1 MERLYSAKT
10 RPTSAAK
17 ENAREAGI
25 IARPKRF
32 LTCTL
37 TVYFSNTMSLHDR
50 RALLVLS
57 DGSIFEGTSI
67 GAPSDAVGELVFNTS
82 MTGYQEALTDPSYA
96 GQLLT
101 FCYPLIG
108 NYGIS
113 EEAFE
118 SSKVQPN
125 ACIVREACDQPFHYQ
140 SRRTLHDFLQA
151 SGVPG
156 VSGVDTRA
164 IVRKVR
170 SAGVMPS
177 AIVQLPEGASA
188 DDRAALVR
196 KALSSAKAFDY
207 AAHDYVVA
215 VATKEKQVFNEAGGK
230 TVVLIDVG
238 AKGSIVR
245 ELVKRGLRVIVVPPK
260 TTAKE
265 ILALEPAGLMVSNGP
280 GDPST
285 TTYTIETLKGLA
297 GKLPIFGI
305 CLGHQLLAHALGA
318 KTFKLK
324 FGHRGSNQPVLNVE
338 TGKAFITAQN
348 HGYAVKDLPKTVSEL
363 FTNANDGTNEG
374 LRHKALPIFSVQYHP
389 EANPGPYDNR
399 YLFDEFARMLD

>member
-1 MERLYSAKT
+1 MLVHAGRGKT
-10 RPTSAAK
+10 
-17 ENAREAGI
+17 
-25 IARPKRF
+25 
-32 LTCTL
+32 
-37 TVYFSNTMSLHDR
+37 
-50 RALLVLS
+50 ALLVLS
-57 DGSIFEGTSI
+57 DGSIFEGHSI
-67 GAPSDAVGELVFNTS
+67 GAKVDAVGELVFNTS

-118 SSKVQPN
+118 SSKVQPS
-125 ACIVREACDQPFHYQ
+125 AAIVREACNLPTHYQ
-140 SRRTLHDFLQA
+140 SRRSLDEFLEQ

-156 VSGVDTRA
+156 ISGVDTRA

-177 AIVQLPEGASA
+177 ALVQLNDESEREAVIASA
-188 DDRAALVR
+188 L
-196 KALSSAKAFDY
+196 KKAKAFDY
-207 AAHDYVVA
+207 GANDYVLA
-215 VATKEKQVFNEAGGK
+215 VATKTNQVFNEAGAK

-238 AKGSIVR
+238 AKGSIAR
-245 ELVKRGLRVIVVPPK
+245 ELVKRGFRVVVVPPK

-265 ILALEPAGLMVSNGP
+265 IMALEPAGLMVSNGP
-280 GDPST
+280 GDPAT
-285 TTYTIETLKGLA
+285 ATYTIDTLKNLA

-305 CLGHQLLAHALGA
+305 CLGHQLLAHTLGA

-338 TGKAFITAQN
+338 SGKAFITSQN

-363 FTNANDGTNEG
+363 FVNANDGTNEG
-374 LRHKALPIFSVQYHP
+374 LRHKELPIFSVQYHP

-399 YLFDEFARMLD
+399 YLFDEFAKMLD